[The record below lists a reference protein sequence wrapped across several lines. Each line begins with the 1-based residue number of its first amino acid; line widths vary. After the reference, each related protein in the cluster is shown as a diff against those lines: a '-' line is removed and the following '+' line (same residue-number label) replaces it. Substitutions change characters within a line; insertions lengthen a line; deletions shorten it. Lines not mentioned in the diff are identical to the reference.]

1 MLSKCHVSASLPY
14 PQTQSAPLYF
24 YSFPHIPLF
33 IGPTTRFI
41 ERLVHHNNMLYDI
54 GFFFFFL
61 LLLLFFC
68 FVSLLYASHLPRF
81 RNAIITWQPTPIHL
95 FHLRVNSFASL
106 LSRTSFLVRYLG
118 QVAVVLNLS
127 ENRTCIL
134 MMF

>member
-41 ERLVHHNNMLYDI
+41 ERLVHHNNMLDDI
-54 GFFFFFL
+54 GFL
-61 LLLLFFC
+61 FC

>member
-1 MLSKCHVSASLPY
+1 MLSKRHVSASLPY

-41 ERLVHHNNMLYDI
+41 ERLVHHNNMLDDI
-54 GFFFFFL
+54 GFL
-61 LLLLFFC
+61 FC

>member
-1 MLSKCHVSASLPY
+1 MFQPRCHTLKLKALPY
-14 PQTQSAPLYF
+14 IFTLFHTYHCSLALPLV
-24 YSFPHIPLF
+24 SLKDWS
-33 IGPTTRFI
+33 TTTTCLMI
-41 ERLVHHNNMLYDI
+41 LV
-54 GFFFFFL
+54 FFFFFL

>member
-1 MLSKCHVSASLPY
+1 MFQPRCHTLKVKALPY
-14 PQTQSAPLYF
+14 IFTLFHTYHCSLALPLA
-24 YSFPHIPLF
+24 SVKDWSTTTTCLMILVLF
-33 IGPTTRFI
+33 F
-41 ERLVHHNNMLYDI
+41 
-54 GFFFFFL
+54 
-61 LLLLFFC
+61 FFC

>member
-1 MLSKCHVSASLPY
+1 MLSKRHVSASLPY
-14 PQTQSAPLYF
+14 TQTQSAPLYF

-41 ERLVHHNNMLYDI
+41 ERLVHHNNMLDDI
-54 GFFFFFL
+54 GFL
-61 LLLLFFC
+61 FC

>member
-1 MLSKCHVSASLPY
+1 MLSKRHVSASLPY
-14 PQTQSAPLYF
+14 TQTQSAPLYF

-41 ERLVHHNNMLYDI
+41 ERLVHHNNMLDDI
-54 GFFFFFL
+54 GFLF
-61 LLLLFFC
+61 FFC

-134 MMF
+134 MVF

>member
-1 MLSKCHVSASLPY
+1 MLSKRHVSASLPY
-14 PQTQSAPLYF
+14 TQTQSAPLYF

-41 ERLVHHNNMLYDI
+41 ERLVHHNNMLDDI
-54 GFFFFFL
+54 GF
-61 LLLLFFC
+61 LFFC